1 LYIVIQEGA
10 GGAGG
15 GAWRGH
21 TGPRPEQ
28 SYPAPWEVTVM
39 VESSGV
45 TTPGVAGRDEKVQ
58 AGPTLLN
65 TGGAGDQTRPVRA
78 GQLDPRR
85 QAVTHL
91 VPAQLSLCGSTRN
104 LGWAVTA
111 VRVQQSDKTRS
122 GGRGECS
129 VFTRQLVQRWWLLWG
144 RQSGSAWND
153 GMEISVQSCS
163 NLRPP

>member
-1 LYIVIQEGA
+1 LYIVIQEGAGGA

-78 GQLDPRR
+78 GQLGPRR
-85 QAVTHL
+85 H
-91 VPAQLSLCGSTRN
+91 
-104 LGWAVTA
+104 
-111 VRVQQSDKTRS
+111 
-122 GGRGECS
+122 
-129 VFTRQLVQRWWLLWG
+129 RQLHILSPHSFL
-144 RQSGSAWND
+144 SAA
-153 GMEISVQSCS
+153 
-163 NLRPP
+163 PPGILAGL